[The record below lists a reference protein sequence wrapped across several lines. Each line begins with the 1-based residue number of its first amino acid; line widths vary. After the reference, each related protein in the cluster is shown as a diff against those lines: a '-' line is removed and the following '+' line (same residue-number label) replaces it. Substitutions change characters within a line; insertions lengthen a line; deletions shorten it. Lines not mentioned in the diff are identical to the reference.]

1 MVNWRLS
8 RNLNCFSTFTNVFLE
23 TVFGERWMMISV
35 GKDMQK
41 QISRE
46 VIEQNLTEIKYYE

>member
-8 RNLNCFSTFTNVFLE
+8 RNLNCFLTFTNVFLE

>member
-1 MVNWRLS
+1 
-8 RNLNCFSTFTNVFLE
+8 
-23 TVFGERWMMISV
+23 MMISV

-46 VIEQNLTEIKYYE
+46 VIEQNWTKIKYYG

>member
-1 MVNWRLS
+1 ML
-8 RNLNCFSTFTNVFLE
+8 
-23 TVFGERWMMISV
+23 ISV

-46 VIEQNLTEIKYYE
+46 VIEQNLTEIKYYG